1 MQLTGKHKKVDTI
14 QSARRH
20 VDKTGTTTSGRTRW
34 VTNAYRWLH
43 RRSVITQLL
52 SSSSAML
59 IGSGEAQ
66 SATLSAPKV
75 IDRAWASFGGG
86 PSDLVFPEIFL
97 GDWDVESVLVN
108 VELPLGEERVPNVAQ
123 VRRAQQED
131 LNNVIRYHVRFIRN
145 NTGEV
150 VMDRKFNT
158 GSLLSKYL
166 DLNHQDLCNRILWE
180 LESPSTTQVSLP
192 GGLRISTNVLR
203 RSEEYLKQ
211 DLLETSEFIQQLF
224 DDPKSQEVRLKYS
237 QTYMKY
243 RWRQASDPEDKKP
256 LIVATQVISDYLSP
270 YDKKAADLASLGRP
284 ITLYH
289 YQLSFRKDS

>member
-1 MQLTGKHKKVDTI
+1 
-14 QSARRH
+14 
-20 VDKTGTTTSGRTRW
+20 
-34 VTNAYRWLH
+34 
-43 RRSVITQLL
+43 
-52 SSSSAML
+52 ML
-59 IGSGEAQ
+59 VGAGEAQ

-86 PSDLVFPEIFL
+86 PSDLIFPENFL
-97 GDWDVESVLVN
+97 GNWNVESVLVN
-108 VELPLGEERVPNVAQ
+108 VEFPLGEERIPNVAQ

-131 LNNVIRYHVRFIRN
+131 LDNIVRYHVRFIRN
-145 NTGEV
+145 NAGEV

-166 DLNHQDLCNRILWE
+166 DLSDQELCDRILWE

-192 GGLRISTNVLR
+192 GGLRVSTNVLR
-203 RSEEYLKQ
+203 RSEEYLQK

-224 DDPKSQEVRLKYS
+224 DDPKSQEIRLKYS

-243 RWRQASDPEDKKP
+243 RWRPASGPEDKKP

-270 YDKKAADLASLGRP
+270 YDSKATDVASLGRP

>member
-1 MQLTGKHKKVDTI
+1 MQISGRHMKTETI
-14 QSARRH
+14 QTTCRLVDQSAS
-20 VDKTGTTTSGRTRW
+20 TTSGRTRW
-34 VTNAYRWLH
+34 VTMASRWLH
-43 RRSVITQLL
+43 RRSMIAQLF

-59 IGSGEAQ
+59 IGLGEAQ

-75 IDRAWASFGGG
+75 IDRALASFGGG
-86 PSDLVFPEIFL
+86 PSDLIFPENFL
-97 GDWDVESVLVN
+97 GDWRVESVLVN

-131 LNNVIRYHVRFIRN
+131 LNNIIRYHVRFVRN

-166 DLNHQDLCNRILWE
+166 DLNDQELCDRIIWE
-180 LESPSTTQVSLP
+180 VESPGTTQVSLP

-243 RWRQASDPEDKKP
+243 RWRQAYGPNDQKP

-270 YDKKAADLASLGRP
+270 YDRKATDLASLGRP
-284 ITLYH
+284 VTLYH
-289 YQLSFRKDS
+289 YQLSFRKV